1 MQITSNEIQ
10 SNEKRLLT
18 VDGLKMYFPNSKGWG
33 KNKTFVKAVDNVSF
47 YVNKGETFGLVG
59 ESGCGKTTVGRC
71 VLRVYE
77 PTEGRILYEGEDIST
92 LKERE
97 LYKYRRNMQMIFQD
111 PYSSLDPRQSVNSII
126 KEAIVAGRE
135 KYTPAQITDRIHEL
149 LTLVELDISMK
160 NRYPH
165 EMSGG
170 QRQRLGIAR
179 ALACNPQLIV
189 CDEPVS
195 ALDVSI
201 QAQIINLFMRLQKEL
216 GLTYIFVA
224 HDLAVVRHIS
234 DRIAVMYLG
243 RIVEITEAAELYV
256 HPLHPYTQAL
266 LSAVPLTDYY
276 KEQERERIVLQGE
289 VPSPINPPEGCPFHP
304 RCRYATDIC
313 RKCMPELV
321 AYGKGHQAACHR
333 VNEVMNEN
341 LAQCNEKRN

>member
-1 MQITSNEIQ
+1 MRTSSNET
-10 SNEKRLLT
+10 RLLS
-18 VDGLKMYFPNSKGWG
+18 VNGLKMYFPTNKGEG
-33 KNKTFVKAVDNVSF
+33 KNKTFVKAVDDVSF
-47 YVNKGETFGLVG
+47 HVNKGETFGLVG

-77 PTEGRILYEGEDIST
+77 PTEGQILYDGEDISR
-92 LKERE
+92 LKEWE
-97 LYKYRRNMQMIFQD
+97 LYKYRRSMQMIFQD
-111 PYSSLDPRQSVNSII
+111 PYSSLDPRQSVSSII
-126 KEAIVAGRE
+126 KEAIVAGPE
-135 KYTPAQITDRIHEL
+135 KYTSAELVARIDEL
-149 LTLVELDISMK
+149 LTLVELDTSMK

-179 ALACNPQLIV
+179 ALACNPKLIV

-243 RIVEITEAAELYV
+243 RIVEITDAAELYV

-289 VPSPINPPEGCPFHP
+289 VPSPINPPAGCPFHP
-304 RCRYATDIC
+304 RCRYATEIC
-313 RKCMPELV
+313 KKCMPQLENH
-321 AYGKGHQAACHR
+321 GEGHQVACHH
-333 VNEVMNEN
+333 VDEAFGGEMGQEH
-341 LAQCNEKRN
+341 EKTR

>member
-1 MQITSNEIQ
+1 MGMAKEEN
-10 SNEKRLLT
+10 KLLS
-18 VDGLKMYFPNSKGWG
+18 VSGLKMYFPTGKSWG
-33 KNKTFVKAVDNVSF
+33 GNKPFVKAVDSVSF
-47 YVNKGETFGLVG
+47 HVNRGETFGLVG

-71 VLRVYE
+71 VLRVYAL
-77 PTEGRILYEGEDIST
+77 TAGKIIYDGEDIST

-97 LYKYRRNMQMIFQD
+97 LYKYRRSMQMIFQD

-126 KEAIVAGRE
+126 KEAIVSGTE
-135 KYTPAQITDRIHEL
+135 KYSSSELTARIDEL
-149 LTLVELDISMK
+149 LTLVELDTSMK
-160 NRYPH
+160 GRYPH

-243 RIVEITEAAELYV
+243 RIVEITDAAELYV
-256 HPLHPYTQAL
+256 RPLHPYTQAL

-276 KEQERERIVLQGE
+276 QEQERERIVLQGE
-289 VPSPINPPEGCPFHP
+289 VPSPINPPSGCPFHP
-304 RCRYATDIC
+304 RCRYATEVC
-313 RKCMPELV
+313 RKCMPELQV
-321 AYGKGHQAACHR
+321 HGEGHQVACHH
-333 VNEVMNEN
+333 VGEAFGGKLGQEH
-341 LAQCNEKRN
+341 EKIR

>member
-1 MQITSNEIQ
+1 MGVAKEEN
-10 SNEKRLLT
+10 KLLS
-18 VDGLKMYFPNSKGWG
+18 VSGLKMYFPTGKSWG
-33 KNKTFVKAVDNVSF
+33 RNKPFVKAVDNVSF
-47 YVNKGETFGLVG
+47 HVNKGETFGLVG

-71 VLRVYE
+71 VLRVYA
-77 PTEGRILYEGEDIST
+77 PTEGKILYGGEDIST

-97 LYKYRRNMQMIFQD
+97 LYKYRRSMQMIFQD

-126 KEAIVAGRE
+126 KEAIVSGTE
-135 KYTPAQITDRIHEL
+135 KYSSSELTARIDEL
-149 LTLVELDISMK
+149 LTLVELDTSMK
-160 NRYPH
+160 SRYPH

-243 RIVEITEAAELYV
+243 RIVEITDAAELYI

-276 KEQERERIVLQGE
+276 QEQERERIVLQGE
-289 VPSPINPPEGCPFHP
+289 VPSPINPPAGCPFHP

-313 RKCMPELV
+313 RKCMPELQV
-321 AYGKGHQAACHR
+321 HGEGHQVACHH
-333 VNEVMNEN
+333 VGEAFGGE
-341 LAQCNEKRN
+341 LGQEHEKAE

>member
-1 MQITSNEIQ
+1 MQIEQN
-10 SNEKRLLT
+10 KLLS
-18 VDGLKMYFPNSKGWG
+18 VNGLKMYFPTGKSWG
-33 KNKTFVKAVDNVSF
+33 KNKPFVKAVDNVSF
-47 YVNKGETFGLVG
+47 HVNRGETFGLVG

-77 PTEGRILYEGEDIST
+77 PTEGTILYDGEDISR
-92 LKERE
+92 LKERD
-97 LYKYRRNMQMIFQD
+97 LYKYRRSMQMIFQD

-126 KEAIVAGRE
+126 KEAIVAGKA
-135 KYTPAQITDRIHEL
+135 KYSSAELSARIDEL
-149 LTLVELDISMK
+149 LTLVELDTSMK

-179 ALACNPQLIV
+179 ALACNPKLIV

-243 RIVEITEAAELYV
+243 RIVEITDAAELYI

-266 LSAVPLTDYY
+266 LSAVPLTEYY
-276 KEQERERIVLQGE
+276 EEQKRERIVLQGE
-289 VPSPINPPEGCPFHP
+289 VPSPINPPTGCPFHP
-304 RCRYATDIC
+304 RCRYATEVC
-313 RKCMPELV
+313 KKCMPELR
-321 AYGKGHQAACHR
+321 AHGEGHQVACHHVGEAPGGELR
-333 VNEVMNEN
+333 LE
-341 LAQCNEKRN
+341 NEKA